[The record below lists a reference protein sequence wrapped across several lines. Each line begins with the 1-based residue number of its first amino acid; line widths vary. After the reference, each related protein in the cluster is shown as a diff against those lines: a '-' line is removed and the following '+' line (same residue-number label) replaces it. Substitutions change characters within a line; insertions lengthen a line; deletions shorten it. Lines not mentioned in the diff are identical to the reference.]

1 VSWDEE
7 GIEGKAEL
15 IALGPL
21 IDEKGESYIP
31 LMYTFPLGKG
41 IKVFQ
46 NFSAP
51 KMTRRYSSN

>member
-1 VSWDEE
+1 MSWDEE
-7 GIEGKAEL
+7 GIEGNAEL

-41 IKVFQ
+41 IKVSQ
-46 NFSAP
+46 NSVLVRPFYNVLA
-51 KMTRRYSSN
+51 R

>member
-1 VSWDEE
+1 MSWDEE

-41 IKVFQ
+41 IK
-46 NFSAP
+46 
-51 KMTRRYSSN
+51 